1 MRPSGKCDDRLTE
14 DECFDHSVRNGLTD
28 AVNKLGNG
36 NWFGGGSYTDIRMP
50 AGCHYTGSGAVRF
63 NRAEGDQAAD
73 CSPSQICL
81 CKKQGKI
88 IAAVFGRVTRS
99 SYVRYLP

>member
-1 MRPSGKCDDRLTE
+1 MRSSGKCDNLLTE
-14 DECFDHSVRNGLTD
+14 DECVDDKSHISDTLRE
-28 AVNKLGNG
+28 LGNG
-36 NWFGGGSYTDIRMP
+36 TWFGGGTYNDTWLP
-50 AGCHYTGSGAVRF
+50 AGCSYTGSGYVRF

-88 IAAVFGRVTRS
+88 IAAVCGRVTRS